1 MTKALKKQE
10 IIDRAYDLFY
20 DHGFHATGVDKVM
33 ADTGISKRTLYKYF
47 PSKEDLIAEVI
58 GHYLETFLK
67 LAPAEIERLSP
78 DPAGRVMA
86 LFDFRKAMFDQGSLR
101 GCFAISANL
110 EYSGRDTPVQ
120 AASLTFFQAFRDYI
134 RTLCADGGYNDP
146 DKLAGEVIVLFNGA
160 VVASQASRSS
170 APFDAAKSVLAILLA
185 AAK

>member
-10 IIDRAYDLFY
+10 IIDHAYELFY

-47 PSKEDLIAEVI
+47 ASKEDLIAELI
-58 GHYLETFLK
+58 GHYGERFLST
-67 LAPAEIERLSP
+67 APVEIARLSP

-86 LFDFRKAMFDQGSLR
+86 LFDFRKAMFDEGSFR

-120 AASLTFFQAFRDYI
+120 AASLKFFETFLNYI
-134 RTLCADGGYNDP
+134 KSLCADGGYKDP
-146 DKLAGEVIVLFNGA
+146 DKLAGQVIVLFNGA
-160 VVASQASRSS
+160 VVASQASRSP
-170 APFDAAKSVLAILLA
+170 APFDAAKSVLAMLLA